1 MENKTGKQKKQ
12 IGISGIAGI
21 MLASSLTVMVGN
33 AITPALPALGEVYG
47 LGNYASW
54 LVTAPAL
61 GVVATAI
68 LFGKLIDKKG
78 PYLAAAAGLLCY
90 GVLVWPAPLCPMR
103 RRFLSTGFS
112 WGRRRRRL

>member
-33 AITPALPALGEVYG
+33 AITPAL
-47 LGNYASW
+47 
-54 LVTAPAL
+54 
-61 GVVATAI
+61 
-68 LFGKLIDKKG
+68 
-78 PYLAAAAGLLCY
+78 
-90 GVLVWPAPLCPMR
+90 LCPMR

>member
-47 LGNYASW
+47 LGNYAS
-54 LVTAPAL
+54 
-61 GVVATAI
+61 
-68 LFGKLIDKKG
+68 
-78 PYLAAAAGLLCY
+78 
-90 GVLVWPAPLCPMR
+90 
-103 RRFLSTGFS
+103 
-112 WGRRRRRL
+112 